1 MAKKAYVYNGSAW
14 EDLAS
19 SISDLSSYATTV
31 NLDNYQLKSVA
42 GLTLI
47 NTTTFSA
54 VSSQSINDAF
64 SATYDNYLILIG
76 ATGSTTN
83 QDINF
88 RLRISSTDN
97 TSAVYSRSSLYQSS
111 TTVSGQR
118 LTGITSWIGIFD
130 AQSGVKQSG
139 RLLIFNPFIVEY
151 TSAIQDAVG
160 APNGNVEQTRR
171 TFGTTVT
178 TSYTGFTVFPT
189 AGTITGTVSVYGYAK

>member
-1 MAKKAYVYNGSAW
+1 VTKAR
-14 EDLAS
+14 
-19 SISDLSSYATTV
+19 DLSV
-31 NLDNYQLKSVA
+31 GIPN
-42 GLTLI
+42 GLVLI

-54 VSSQSINDAF
+54 VSTQSINDVF

-97 TSAVYSRSSLYQSS
+97 TSSVYSRSSLYQSS

-118 LTGITSWIGIFD
+118 LTGLTSWIGICD

-139 RLLIFNPFIVEY
+139 RVLIFNPFIVEY

-189 AGTITGTVSVYGYAK
+189 AGTITGTISIYGYRI